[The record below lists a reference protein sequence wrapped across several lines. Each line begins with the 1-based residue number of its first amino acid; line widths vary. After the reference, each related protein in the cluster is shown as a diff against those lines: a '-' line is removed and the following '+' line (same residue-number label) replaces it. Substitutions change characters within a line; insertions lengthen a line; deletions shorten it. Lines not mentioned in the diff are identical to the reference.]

1 MRAAPEIRGFAS
13 GDLEALYAISLA
25 TGHAGRDA
33 AHFYADPKMMGHIY
47 AAPYA
52 VLSPNAVLVAEDGDG
67 VVGYAAGSLDTR
79 AWEEQLA
86 RDWWPSLSAQY
97 PDPGEDATQAMTH
110 DQRRAAM
117 IHRPTRTPLSV
128 ATRFPAHLHLNLL
141 PAAQGRGLGSR
152 LFEAWRTAQN
162 AGPMHVAVN
171 RNNEDALGFWTKLG
185 FSVLAGS
192 DIPNGRTVW
201 LGRDSLMRGE

>member
-1 MRAAPEIRGFAS
+1 MRAAPRIRGFAS

-33 AHFYADPKMMGHIY
+33 SHLYADPKMMGHIY

-52 VLSPNAVLVAEDGDG
+52 LLAPDAVRVAEDRDD
-67 VVGYAAGSLDTR
+67 VVGYAAGSRDTH
-79 AWEEQLA
+79 AWEEQLE
-86 RDWWPSLSAQY
+86 RDWWPRLRAHY
-97 PDPGEDATQAMTH
+97 PDPRDGADAAITA

-128 ATRFPAHLHLNLL
+128 ATQFPAHLHLNLL
-141 PAAQGRGLGSR
+141 PIAQGRGLGRR

-162 AGPMHVAVN
+162 AGAMHVAVN
-171 RNNEDALGFWTKLG
+171 HANENARRFWTKLG
-185 FSVLAGS
+185 FAELTGA
-192 DIPNGRTVW
+192 DIPDGRTVW
-201 LGRDSLMRGE
+201 LGRD